1 MNRMLSS
8 ITYLLPLTH
17 RWLATA
23 GAQLTVRLV
32 KEDQHC
38 KDRHVKAKGRRLAV
52 PRGRLPHRKPLTAND
67 HKTEKPH
74 EKPKCRADDHEA
86 LCMVE
91 ADAVRAQT
99 PGKRDSRNRQDNAGQ
114 PLAHDDQR
122 IACLP

>member
-8 ITYLLPLTH
+8 TTYLLPLTH

-32 KEDQHC
+32 NVYQHC
-38 KDRHVKAKGRRLAV
+38 KDRPVKAKRRLLAV
-52 PRGRLPHRKPLTAND
+52 PRGRLPHRNPLTAND

-86 LCMVE
+86 LSMVE
-91 ADAVRAQT
+91 ADGVRAQT
-99 PGKRDSRNRQDNAGQ
+99 P
-114 PLAHDDQR
+114 L
-122 IACLP
+122 

>member
-1 MNRMLSS
+1 MLSS
-8 ITYLLPLTH
+8 TTLLTPLMR

-23 GAQLTVRLV
+23 GAQLTVGLV
-32 KEDQHC
+32 NEDQHG
-38 KDRHVKAKGRRLAV
+38 KDRYVKAKCRLLAV
-52 PRGRLPHRKPLTAND
+52 PHGRLPHRKPLTAND

-86 LCMVE
+86 LRMVE

-114 PLAHDDQR
+114 SLAHHNQR
-122 IACLP
+122 IAYLP